1 MPNSLIIGY
10 TSSIGKAI
18 YDECNRRSENG
29 AAGIGSREQDNIN
42 DKDTKNAIVSKAI
55 DMDHIY
61 IIPSGKSTIK
71 NSFRV
76 SQIELLCDLYEAY
89 KDTPK
94 KIIVISSSSPE
105 QRPSAHMM
113 RAKISINTQ
122 LYDVAKYALDKICL
136 DLNYRKNRC
145 QIINIKSGAIT
156 GSRHGPGQGLD
167 VDKLANTICNIVDLS
182 SDMKIITTTIIP
194 Y

>member
-1 MPNSLIIGY
+1 MTNSLIIGY
-10 TSSIGKAI
+10 TSGIGKAI
-18 YDECNRRSENG
+18 YDECNRRPENV
-29 AAGIGSREQDNIN
+29 ASGIGSKEQDNIN

-61 IIPSGKSTIK
+61 IIPAGKYG
-71 NSFRV
+71 

-105 QRPSAHMM
+105 QRPAHK
-113 RAKISINTQ
+113 RLKEKVSIRTQ
-122 LYDVAKYALDKICL
+122 LYDVGKYALDKFCL
-136 DLNYRKNRC
+136 DLNHRNDRC
-145 QIINIKSGAIT
+145 QIINIKPGAIT
-156 GSRHGPGQGLD
+156 GPKKHLWQGLD

-182 SDMKIITTTIIP
+182 SDMKIISTTIIP

>member
-1 MPNSLIIGY
+1 MTNSLIIGY
-10 TSSIGKAI
+10 TSGIGKAI
-18 YDECNRRSENG
+18 YNECNRRPENV
-29 AAGIGSREQDNIN
+29 ASGIGSKEQDNID

-61 IIPSGKSTIK
+61 IIPAGKYG
-71 NSFRV
+71 

-105 QRPSAHMM
+105 QRPAH
-113 RAKISINTQ
+113 KKLKEKVSIRTQ
-122 LYDVAKYALDKICL
+122 LYDVGKYALDKFCL
-136 DLNYRKNRC
+136 DLNHRNDRC
-145 QIINIKSGAIT
+145 QIINIKPGAIA
-156 GSRHGPGQGLD
+156 GPKKHLLQGLD

-182 SDMKIITTTIIP
+182 SDMRIISTTIIP

>member
-10 TSSIGKAI
+10 TSGIGKAI
-18 YDECNRRSENG
+18 YDECNRRPENG
-29 AAGIGSREQDNIN
+29 AAGIGSKEQDNIN

-61 IIPSGKSTIK
+61 IIPSGRSTGK
-71 NSFRV
+71 NSFRI

-105 QRPSAHMM
+105 QRPFPQML
-113 RAKISINTQ
+113 KVELSIDTQ
-122 LYDVAKYALDKICL
+122 LYDVGKYALDRICL
-136 DLNYRKNRC
+136 DLNYRRSRC

-156 GSRHGPGQGLD
+156 GSRHGSGQGLD

-182 SDMKIITTTIIP
+182 SDMRIISTTIIP